1 MATDST
7 SRGYLVLLVA
17 VCILIVFQ
25 ALAIG
30 RDADGFEKPVLS
42 VTTSFVTEGS
52 LDAQV
57 PIELAPTN
65 FEPGALSQLPGEEES
80 ALGDATEDDDEDEGS
95 ETAPETSS
103 VASPSTTA
111 LPTAPAVEA
120 VAADAATGFGRHR
133 VQSGESLWKV
143 ARRYGVTVDDLANW
157 NLLTDRSTI
166 RPGDELVVRTIPATT
181 APQTSAPTQ
190 ATGEST
196 GSTSLTYAVQS
207 GDTLFLI
214 AKKFRTSVAS
224 LLLNNSIPD
233 PERLQPGQELV
244 VTTAN
249 RILHVVNQGET
260 LWELSKLY
268 SVPLQD
274 LIDHNNMT
282 YSTIFP
288 GQRLDIP
295 VSDPRTLTSLFAHR
309 RALKFGRPLRG
320 RTTARFGWRVHPI
333 LARRLFHCGVDLAAP
348 AGTDIGS
355 VAPGT
360 VTFAGW
366 LRGYGK
372 VVVVKHKSGLSSR
385 YAHCQDL
392 RVEVGDRVVAGQT
405 LATVGT
411 TGLSTGPHLHLEIR
425 RWGRPIDPA
434 EYITI

>member
-42 VTTSFVTEGS
+42 VTTTFVTEGS
-52 LDAQV
+52 LDAEA
-57 PIELAPTN
+57 PIELAPAN

-80 ALGDATEDDDEDEGS
+80 ALGDASVADEDEDTES
-95 ETAPETSS
+95 DPAASDVASLSTTSPSAAPDPETF
-103 VASPSTTA
+103 AE
-111 LPTAPAVEA
+111 APATVIS
-120 VAADAATGFGRHR
+120 RHTVR
-133 VQSGESLWKV
+133 SGESLWKV
-143 ARRYGVTVDDLANW
+143 ARHYGITVDDLANW
-157 NLLTDRSTI
+157 NTLTDRSTI
-166 RPGDELVVRTIPATT
+166 RPGDELVIRCAPAAEATEAT
-181 APQTSAPTQ
+181 VAAPA
-190 ATGEST
+190 AGEST
-196 GSTSLTYAVQS
+196 GSTSLTYNVQP
-207 GDTLFLI
+207 GDTLCLI

-274 LIDHNNMT
+274 LIDHNNMA
-282 YSTIFP
+282 YNTIFP
-288 GQRLDIP
+288 GQRLSIP

-309 RALKFGRPLRG
+309 RAMKFGRPLRG

-333 LARRLFHCGVDLAAP
+333 LNRRLFHCGVDLASP
-348 AGTDIGS
+348 AGTDVGS
-355 VAPGT
+355 IASGN

-392 RVEVGDRVVAGQT
+392 RVEVGDKVAAGQT

-425 RWGRPIDPA
+425 RWGRPVDPA
-434 EYITI
+434 EYMTI